1 MKCSHGI
8 EQSTLRNSILDIF
21 KMSKI
26 DIYKKF
32 CKTLSSIICA
42 IEHLVGKTQKAII
55 CIVTILFLY
64 IFKKKYL
71 GDFYVIIIYYKMIT
85 KKSPKKYGKKNN
97 KYYCDICD
105 YYTCNKK
112 DFSKHLKTFKHKN
125 KQNDNQKTPIVE
137 FSCIYCDKVYKYK
150 SGLSRHRKNC
160 KYTNK
165 EFVEKG
171 EISYHLSPKED
182 NEKIP
187 KKKHDE
193 DSVMTN
199 AILKLVESN
208 QKLSEQNAEM
218 MKCMKEQSK
227 VTQELIP
234 KVGNTT
240 NNISINFFLNEQC
253 KNAMNLTDFINQLQ
267 VSLEDLQYSKN
278 NGFIEGVTNIFTK
291 QLQDL
296 KPTERPIHC
305 SDKKRLQFYVKDNDT
320 WQKDE
325 NNTKIDETIYNIKM
339 AQTKKLTEWE
349 KLHPD
354 YMQDPTLSQEWGDIL
369 NSCTEGVE
377 PVKTKEKL
385 KRNIASKIQIK
396 EALRDAN
403 EK

>member
-1 MKCSHGI
+1 MI
-8 EQSTLRNSILDIF
+8 
-21 KMSKI
+21 
-26 DIYKKF
+26 
-32 CKTLSSIICA
+32 
-42 IEHLVGKTQKAII
+42 TQK
-55 CIVTILFLY
+55 
-64 IFKKKYL
+64 
-71 GDFYVIIIYYKMIT
+71 
-85 KKSPKKYGKKNN
+85 SQKKYGKKN
-97 KYYCDICD
+97 KKFYCDICD
-105 YYTCNKK
+105 YYTSNKK
-112 DFSKHLKTFKHKN
+112 DFSKHVKTLKHKN
-125 KQNDNQKTPIVE
+125 KQNGNSKVPNVE
-137 FSCIYCDKVYKYK
+137 FKCILCKKVYKYK
-150 SGLSRHRKNC
+150 SGLSRHRKKC
-160 KYTNK
+160 KMTNN
-165 EFVEKG
+165 ENVETG
-171 EISYHLSPKED
+171 EISYHLSQNDEVQ
-182 NEKIP
+182 
-187 KKKHDE
+187 KKSNE
-193 DSVMTN
+193 DSVMAN
-199 AILKLVESN
+199 AILKLVEQN
-208 QKLSEQNAEM
+208 GEMMKCMKEQNAEM
-218 MKCMKEQSK
+218 MKCMKEQSI
-227 VTQELIP
+227 VNQN
-234 KVGNTT
+234 NTT

-396 EALRDAN
+396 EAVRDAN

>member
-1 MKCSHGI
+1 MEVLEVNK
-8 EQSTLRNSILDIF
+8 
-21 KMSKI
+21 
-26 DIYKKF
+26 
-32 CKTLSSIICA
+32 
-42 IEHLVGKTQKAII
+42 
-55 CIVTILFLY
+55 
-64 IFKKKYL
+64 
-71 GDFYVIIIYYKMIT
+71 
-85 KKSPKKYGKKNN
+85 PKRKYGKKKVEYNCEKCN
-97 KYYCDICD
+97 YISR
-105 YYTCNKK
+105 NKK
-112 DFSKHLKTFKHKN
+112 DYKRHLQTKKHLRNRGKSLIKQKN
-125 KQNDNQKTPIVE
+125 VDFVCKICEK
-137 FSCIYCDKVYKYK
+137 KYK
-150 SGLSRHRKNC
+150 THGGLWKHRQKCIFIPNKN
-160 KYTNK
+160 
-165 EFVEKG
+165 VENMEVMEVIG
-171 EISYHLSPKED
+171 SPKLA
-182 NEKIP
+182 
-187 KKKHDE
+187 KKSNE
-193 DSVMTN
+193 DSAMSN

-208 QKLSEQNAEM
+208 QKLVEQNTEM

-227 VTQELIP
+227 VTQN
-234 KVGNTT
+234 NTT

-354 YMQDPTLSQEWGDIL
+354 YMQDPTLTQEWGDIL

>member
-1 MKCSHGI
+1 MEVLEVNKPKRNYGKKKVEYKCEKCNYI
-8 EQSTLRNSILDIF
+8 TRNKKDYNRHLKTKKHLENRGKSLVKQKNVEFIC
-21 KMSKI
+21 
-26 DIYKKF
+26 KF
-32 CKTLSSIICA
+32 CK
-42 IEHLVGKTQKAII
+42 
-55 CIVTILFLY
+55 
-64 IFKKKYL
+64 KKYKTHGGL
-71 GDFYVIIIYYKMIT
+71 WKHKQKCITAT
-85 KKSPKKYGKKNN
+85 KKNLDNMEVLEVIGSQNLAKNSN
-97 KYYCDICD
+97 
-105 YYTCNKK
+105 
-112 DFSKHLKTFKHKN
+112 
-125 KQNDNQKTPIVE
+125 
-137 FSCIYCDKVYKYK
+137 
-150 SGLSRHRKNC
+150 
-160 KYTNK
+160 
-165 EFVEKG
+165 
-171 EISYHLSPKED
+171 
-182 NEKIP
+182 
-187 KKKHDE
+187 E
-193 DSVMTN
+193 DSAMSN

-208 QKLSEQNAEM
+208 QKLVEQNTEM

-227 VTQELIP
+227 LTQELIP

-253 KNAMNLTDFINQLQ
+253 KNAMNLTDFINKLQ

-325 NNTKIDETIYNIKM
+325 NNKKIDETIYNIKM

-349 KLHPD
+349 KLHPN
-354 YMQDPTLSQEWGDIL
+354 YMQDPKLSQEWGDIL

-377 PVKTKEKL
+377 PAKTKEKL